1 MRAVSSKVP
10 PQALAPYLHNG
21 VKRPSALVA
30 VVRLKHHDGHWEV
43 QINGRHSPWPQEA
56 GRDEKV
62 LSEINNSTTGKC
74 AEERKSS

>member
-10 PQALAPYLHNG
+10 PQALAPHLHNG

-56 GRDEKV
+56 AEQGRKQ
-62 LSEINNSTTGKC
+62 
-74 AEERKSS
+74 AEMRRCFLK